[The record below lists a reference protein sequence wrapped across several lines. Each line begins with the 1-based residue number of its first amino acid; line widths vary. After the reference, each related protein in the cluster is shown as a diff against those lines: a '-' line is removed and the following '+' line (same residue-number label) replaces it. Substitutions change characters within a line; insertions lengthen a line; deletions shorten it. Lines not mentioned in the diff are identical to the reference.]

1 MLNSPHVTKI
11 ADESTLGGC
20 SPHINVGEIKAFVIP
35 LPPLAEQA
43 AIVERVEALM
53 TTCRALEAEI
63 EHARTHAAHLLQA
76 VLKEAFAP
84 ASTSA

>member
-1 MLNSPHVTKI
+1 MIEESWGNSQPNI
-11 ADESTLGGC
+11 SQGYLRNY
-20 SPHINVGEIKAFVIP
+20 PFP

-84 ASTSA
+84 AAA